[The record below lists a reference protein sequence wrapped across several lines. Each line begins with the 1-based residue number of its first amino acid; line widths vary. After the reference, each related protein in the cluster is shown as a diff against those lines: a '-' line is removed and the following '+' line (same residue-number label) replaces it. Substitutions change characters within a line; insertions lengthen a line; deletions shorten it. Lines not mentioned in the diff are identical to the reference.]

1 MKEAGLEKSLS
12 KPLLWNFEIRTCDFP
27 VQLGLKSE
35 LWWTKRPALL
45 TWTRYF
51 TGTECLLA
59 RTKKWAVVK
68 KRSPS
73 LRYYLLWLFPQG
85 QCTDAMVESPKTVFQ
100 VSSWCMSLVW
110 CMMHGADFEGIKV
123 MRNSW
128 GLALWKARRG
138 HHWWQVQLQLQWIP
152 HEWQHHGNQ
161 IQANV
166 IRPYTMIRLLVSW
179 KFRIVSIWYLTEAK
193 KHTLEKKKIT
203 PSISGV
209 WKTGWP
215 HAEDWN

>member
-1 MKEAGLEKSLS
+1 MKLWDKNLWFPCSAGTEEWAVMNKETSTTDMN
-12 KPLLWNFEIRTCDFP
+12 PLLYWN
-27 VQLGLKSE
+27 K
-35 LWWTKRPALL
+35 
-45 TWTRYF
+45 
-51 TGTECLLA
+51 ECLLA

-138 HHWWQVQLQLQWIP
+138 HHWWQVQLQLQWRP

-166 IRPYTMIRLLVSW
+166 IRSYAMTRLPLFW
-179 KFRIVSIWYLTEAK
+179 KCRVA
-193 KHTLEKKKIT
+193 
-203 PSISGV
+203 
-209 WKTGWP
+209 
-215 HAEDWN
+215 